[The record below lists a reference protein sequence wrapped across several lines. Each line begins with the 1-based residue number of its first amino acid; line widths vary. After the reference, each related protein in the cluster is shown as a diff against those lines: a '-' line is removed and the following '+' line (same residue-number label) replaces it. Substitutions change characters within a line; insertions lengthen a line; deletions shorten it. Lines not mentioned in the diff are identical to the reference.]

1 MTEGSPVRPRI
12 IGFGV
17 VAGLVLALAMGPAG
31 GAAGQPVLETL
42 AFEDVSTAPP
52 CCAVPLDVVARA
64 VKEAFP
70 GVTRVS
76 VEEAAGRLTVTLE
89 PGRVSR
95 ARVVA
100 LLEEYSFRL
109 VEPRR

>member
-1 MTEGSPVRPRI
+1 MGHETRI
-12 IGFGV
+12 RRSV
-17 VAGLVLALAMGPAG
+17 LWLALLVGLSVWAGAPAQTG
-31 GAAGQPVLETL
+31 TLETV
-42 AFEDVSTAPP
+42 AFEDVSSAPP
-52 CCAVPLDVVARA
+52 CCAVPLDVVVRA
-64 VKEAFP
+64 VKEALP

-76 VEEAAGRLTVTLE
+76 VEEAAGRLTVTFD

-109 VEPRR
+109 VQPRR

>member
-1 MTEGSPVRPRI
+1 MLVM
-12 IGFGV
+12 
-17 VAGLVLALAMGPAG
+17 GLAV
-31 GAAGQPVLETL
+31 GAAGQPALETL
-42 AFEDVSTAPP
+42 AFEDVSTASP

-64 VKEAFP
+64 VKEALP
-70 GVTRVS
+70 GVARVS
-76 VEEAAGRLTVTLE
+76 VEEAAGRLTVTFD

-100 LLEEYSFRL
+100 LLAEYSFRL